1 MAATFQWWGSYGASG
16 SPTTADLGVS
26 GNLFN
31 FKTSNSLASA
41 ADYTSYPITAGNNS
55 YDVWLKGHFTGS
67 FNQIQNAKFYKSAGA
82 YGTGEAIK
90 FVGHTTAYAQPTT
103 GDSSYASAD
112 VPTAS
117 PGSANVSFGGDLS
130 GSITGVGYSDFVV
143 LQLRTT
149 TAAEAGDTN
158 TFTFTLTYDEN

>member
-1 MAATFQWWGSYGASG
+1 MAASFQWWGEYGTTG

-31 FKTSNSLASA
+31 FKTYNSLASA

-55 YDVWLKGHFTGS
+55 YDVWLKGHYTGT

-82 YGTGEAIK
+82 LGTGETIN
-90 FVGHTTAYAQPTT
+90 FVGHITAYHIPTTA
-103 GDSSYASAD
+103 DSSYASAA
-112 VPTAS
+112 VPTS
-117 PGSANVSFGGDLS
+117 TPGSANVSFGGDLA
-130 GSITGVGYSDFVV
+130 GSITGAGYSDFII
-143 LQLRTT
+143 LQLQTT

>member
-1 MAATFQWWGSYGASG
+1 MAATFQWWGEYGATA

-31 FKTSNSLASA
+31 FKTSNSLADAS
-41 ADYTSYPITAGNNS
+41 DYTSYPITAGNNS
-55 YDVWLKGHFTGS
+55 YDVWLKGYLTGT
-67 FNQIQNAKFYKSAGA
+67 FNKVQNAKFYKSSGA
-82 YGTGEAIK
+82 EGTGEDMK
-90 FVGHTTAYAQPTT
+90 WQGHTTAYHTPTT

-112 VPTAS
+112 VPTAA

-130 GSITGVGYSDFVV
+130 NNITAAGFSDFIT

-149 TAAEAGDTN
+149 TAAESGDTN
-158 TFTFTLTYDEN
+158 TFTHTLTYDEN

>member
-1 MAATFQWWGSYGASG
+1 MAATFQWWGEYGAIG

-55 YDVWLKGHFTGS
+55 YDVWLKGHFTGT
-67 FNQIQNAKFYKSAGA
+67 FNKIQNGKFYKSSGTL
-82 YGTGEAIK
+82 GTGETIK
-90 FVGHTTAYAQPTT
+90 FIGAVTAYHTPVT
-103 GDSSYASAD
+103 GNSSYASAD
-112 VPTAS
+112 VDTSA
-117 PGSANVSFGGDLS
+117 PGSANVSFNSSLDGN
-130 GSITGVGYSDFVV
+130 ITGVGYSDFIVT
-143 LQLRTT
+143 QLRTT
-149 TAAEAGDTN
+149 TAAEAGDTA

>member
-1 MAATFQWWGSYGASG
+1 MAANFQWWGEYGSVG
-16 SPTTADLGVS
+16 SPTTGDLGVS

-55 YDVWLKGHFTGS
+55 YDVWLKGHFTGT
-67 FNQIQNAKFYKSAGA
+67 FNKIQNAKFWKSSGSLGAGE
-82 YGTGEAIK
+82 TVK
-90 FVGHTTAYAQPTT
+90 FVGHVTAFAQPTT

-112 VPTAS
+112 VPVAS

-130 GSITGVGYSDFVV
+130 GNITGVGYSDFIT

-149 TAAEAGDTN
+149 TAAEAGDTE
-158 TFTFTLTYDEN
+158 TFTFTKTYDEN

>member
-1 MAATFQWWGSYGASG
+1 MAATFQWWGEYGASG
-16 SPTTADLGVS
+16 SPTTTDLGVS

-31 FKTSNSLASA
+31 FKTYNDLSSA

-67 FNQIQNAKFYKSAGA
+67 FNKVQNAKFWKSSGA
-82 YGTGEAIK
+82 LGTGETVK
-90 FVGHTTAYAQPTT
+90 FVGHVTAYPQPTT

-112 VPTAS
+112 VLTAS
-117 PGSANVSFGGDLS
+117 PGSANVSFGGDLA
-130 GSITGVGYSDFVV
+130 GNITGVGYSDFIT

-149 TAAEAGDTN
+149 SAAEAGDTN